1 MKYKY
6 YVVCLVVIDGHNA
19 TVGTFVDTTF
29 PLDTQ
34 ENLETTSDN
43 IKTNNGFESVL
54 ILNIIELKG

>member
-34 ENLETTSDN
+34 ENLEITADN
-43 IKTNNGFESVL
+43 IKANNFDSVL